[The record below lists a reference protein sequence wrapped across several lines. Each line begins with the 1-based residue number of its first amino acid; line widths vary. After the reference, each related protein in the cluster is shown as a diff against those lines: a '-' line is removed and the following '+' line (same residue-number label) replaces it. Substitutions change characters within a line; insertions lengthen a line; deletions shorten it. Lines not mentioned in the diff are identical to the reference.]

1 MAVAAAGHITM
12 LSNTIGGY
20 SEGLLL
26 AMPDAT

>member
-26 AMPDAT
+26 AMPDVT